1 MTHLFNCMLFAE
13 SANLLP
19 ARLQMAF
26 TLGFHIIFACI
37 GMGLPILIV
46 AAEWLSLKKKDPVWR
61 TIAVRWSKAF
71 AVMFA
76 VGAVSG
82 TVLSFELGLLWPEFM
97 GKFGPVV
104 GLPFTLEG
112 FAFFTEG
119 IFVGIYLYGWNRLAP
134 FHHWLC
140 GIPIALAGTMSA
152 WFVVTTNSFMN
163 CPQGFQLD
171 ADGNL
176 LDVQPWTA
184 MLNPATGAQTTHM
197 IVAAYM
203 VTGFLVASFYAWEIL
218 RGRNTLYQRRC
229 LTLGV
234 IMGGVCA
241 LAQGPV
247 GHWAAQVVAVTQPVK
262 LAAMEGQWKT
272 ETYAPLRI
280 GGLPDVEAR
289 ETRYAIEIPGMLSF
303 LAFDDPAAE
312 VQGLDAF
319 ADDLHPPVAI
329 VHLAFQIMVGIG
341 MLLIAIA
348 VWSGYLLR
356 WGKSAW
362 GERRWWLIALLL
374 SGPLTVLAMEAGWT
388 VTEVGRQPWIVHG
401 FLRTKDAVTQAP
413 GVWLIFG
420 VTMSIYFVLTAGCI
434 LVLRILAKRPLPENA
449 DVA

>member
-1 MTHLFNCMLFAE
+1 MMLLAD

-46 AAEWLSLKKKDPVWR
+46 LAEWLSLRNGDPVWR
-61 TIAVRWSKAF
+61 TLAKRWSKGF
-71 AVMFA
+71 AVLFA

-140 GIPIALAGTMSA
+140 GLPIALAGTMSA

-171 ADGNL
+171 ADGKL

-218 RGRNTLYQRRC
+218 RGRNGLYQRRA

-234 IMGGVCA
+234 LLGGFFA
-241 LAQGPV
+241 LVQGPV
-247 GHWAAQVVAVTQPVK
+247 GHWAGHVVAVTQPIK
-262 LAAMEGQWKT
+262 LAAMEGQWET

-280 GGLPDVEAR
+280 GGIPDP
-289 ETRYAIEIPGMLSF
+289 ETKTTPYAIEIPGMLSV
-303 LAFDDPAAE
+303 LAYDNPAAE
-312 VQGLDAF
+312 VQGLNAF
-319 ADDLHPPVAI
+319 PEDLHPPTPI
-329 VHLAFQIMVGIG
+329 VHVAFQIMVGIG
-341 MLLIAIA
+341 TLLIFIGL
-348 VWSGYLLR
+348 WSGYLLK

-362 GERRWWLIALLL
+362 HERRWWLLTLLA

-388 VTEVGRQPWIVHG
+388 VTEVGRQPWIVQG

-413 GVWLIFG
+413 GVWFIFA
-420 VTMSIYFVLTAGCI
+420 VTMSIYLVLTVGCI
-434 LVLRILAKRPLPENA
+434 SVLRILAKQPMPEDA